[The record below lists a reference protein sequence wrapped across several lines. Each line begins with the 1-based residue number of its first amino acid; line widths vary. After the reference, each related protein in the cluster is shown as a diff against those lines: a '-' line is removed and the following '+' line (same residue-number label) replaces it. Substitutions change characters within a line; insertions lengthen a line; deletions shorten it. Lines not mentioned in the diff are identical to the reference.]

1 MSERLKE
8 LKIIHRVEEE
18 QITDITLKSRRALEK
33 FIDNINYL
41 RGKGIT
47 NVRKHVDWLNSIT
60 EEKRQVI
67 KEEEEEIDKIN
78 KKIIE
83 SKRNHD
89 YFVGKME
96 MFREKLKKNYEE
108 ILKKKWETWKIG
120 ESKN

>member
-108 ILKKKWETWKIG
+108 ILKKKWET
-120 ESKN
+120 